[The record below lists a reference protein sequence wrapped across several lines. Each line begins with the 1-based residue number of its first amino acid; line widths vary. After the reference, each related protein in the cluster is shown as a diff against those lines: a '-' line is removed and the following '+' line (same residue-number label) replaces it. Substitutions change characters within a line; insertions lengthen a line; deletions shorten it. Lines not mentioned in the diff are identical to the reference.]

1 MYISV
6 YIFVLMYMENLP
18 PTVSSCVVLCCAVC
32 VLSVYGPGVF
42 EQEYFLSKHFPSNM
56 GKIWHDQWAFV
67 EAETDRAVVLGEW
80 GGHYEN
86 KDKQWQDALADYLV
100 DRCLEDTFYWVR
112 HITSYHIPYI

>member
-1 MYISV
+1 MCC
-6 YIFVLMYMENLP
+6 VL
-18 PTVSSCVVLCCAVC
+18 SFVC
-32 VLSVYGPGVF
+32 VSVYGPGVF

-112 HITSYHIPYI
+112 HTHIPIQRHSHRPRG